1 MDVYGRYIY
10 ILTNIKRP
18 ISMVP
23 MECGNSK
30 RQTMVLFR
38 GCLIWTGEGITKKIG
53 IDTMEELQFH

>member
-1 MDVYGRYIY
+1 MF
-10 ILTNIKRP
+10 
-18 ISMVP
+18 P

-53 IDTMEELQFH
+53 IDRMEELQFHQGLWMFMVDISI